1 MAPAEVRLQQ
11 TQGNQRVPAR
21 RFAAATFIAT
31 VIAISAGCASGPPNL
46 SARGGDI
53 PASVGYAGVGF
64 KDLPSASLA
73 QRKVNLRVES
83 SRRGLIKQIVRTP
96 AEGVA
101 AALISDAADW
111 CKANGGELLKSSE
124 TRELKNKVEDI
135 LTAEYNLFTSHNIR
149 STVCRSAEIIQVVLS
164 AELTHDDHQFYI
176 VWITDAEVSAAN
188 PTIVADRKQLSVPD
202 ETRKADELNGQR
214 DLIAENQKK
223 LETLNAE
230 FARLDRRMYRLL
242 KERGAKAPVQN
253 AATAASATIADSLGL
268 SPDFS
273 PPVGLEQLV
282 GRAAVARLVYFATG
296 ACSLRAFRPYHQS
309 AVDLRKVN
317 WDVAYHSIH
326 TITEHFDFTGA
337 SIPGEGVTVVRFNLL
352 GVAVDVDSVDDATR
366 VLKSAQVIAIACAQQ
381 K

>member
-1 MAPAEVRLQQ
+1 MAPAEGLSQKTEGRQGVPSRRL
-11 TQGNQRVPAR
+11 
-21 RFAAATFIAT
+21 AAASFIAT
-31 VIAISAGCASGPPNL
+31 VIAISTGCASGPPNL
-46 SARGGDI
+46 SARAGDI
-53 PASVGYAGVGF
+53 PASVSYAGLGF
-64 KDLPSASLA
+64 KDLPSVSLE
-73 QRKVNLRVES
+73 QRKLNLRVES
-83 SRRGLIKQIVRTP
+83 SRRGLIKRVIRTP
-96 AEGVA
+96 TEGVA
-101 AALISDAADW
+101 AALISDTADW
-111 CKANGGELLKSSE
+111 CKANGGEPLKSSE
-124 TRELKNKVEDI
+124 IRELTNKVEDI
-135 LTAEYNLFTSHNIR
+135 LTAEYNLFTSYNIR
-149 STVCRSAEIIQVVLS
+149 SSVCRSAGTIQVVLS
-164 AELTHDDHQFYI
+164 TERTHDDHQFYI
-176 VWITDAEVSAAN
+176 VWMTDAEVSAAN

-202 ETRKADELNGQR
+202 ETRKADERNGQP

-282 GRAAVARLVYFATG
+282 GRTAVARLVYFANG
-296 ACSLRAFRPYHQS
+296 ACTLRAFRPYYQS
-309 AVDLRKVN
+309 AVDLRKVK

-326 TITEHFDFTGA
+326 TITEHFDFTGT